1 MGSSAPDRCSSVSLA
16 LDEPLLGTAS
26 TVTSWMLV
34 EQPGPWGEYAL
45 ERNRL
50 PPDAAA
56 AIRLR
61 CRQHRIRAILIR
73 RWGGFGPE
81 GRRVYLAHTGEREP
95 WLEAA
100 VLPDPADL
108 SALLDADL
116 AALGRG
122 GRPGLGEPMDRPLYL
137 VCTNGGRDPCCAER
151 GRPLFRALEPAL
163 ADRIWE
169 CSHIGGD
176 RFAGNLVCMPSGV
189 YFGRVRPEEA
199 LSIARAHDEGRLDLD
214 HYRGRT
220 CYPFAVQ
227 AAESFLRRELGL
239 EAIAAVTLRSAAGD
253 DGALTAG
260 FDTPAGERTVRV
272 RVEPSPDPRRL
283 TCHGQP

>member
-1 MGSSAPDRCSSVSLA
+1 
-16 LDEPLLGTAS
+16 
-26 TVTSWMLV
+26 MLV

-169 CSHIGGD
+169 CSHIG
-176 RFAGNLVCMPSGV
+176 
-189 YFGRVRPEEA
+189 
-199 LSIARAHDEGRLDLD
+199 
-214 HYRGRT
+214 
-220 CYPFAVQ
+220 PFAVQ

-283 TCHGQP
+283 TCHGQPDQHPPRYELLAIG